1 MYRCFQS
8 QLRAFAL
15 VAIAAIVPFSAE
27 AQNNNAAQPSAAA
40 QQNVQSAQ
48 NVPSAPSVQASAA
61 ATSQTPATTDSE
73 IVGKVDFSKPRKSFP
88 NLLAPYEGRT
98 MRLPRL
104 QNSARINQLIKDGK
118 LMLSL
123 NDAIALALE
132 NNLDLAIARYNLD
145 IADTDILRTKAGAS
159 VRGVASGLVQGTPG
173 GGIGR
178 VPGQVEL
185 RVARAA
191 LEPEPAAWCNR
202 PLAQA
207 HR

>member
-1 MYRCFQS
+1 
-8 QLRAFAL
+8 
-15 VAIAAIVPFSAE
+15 
-27 AQNNNAAQPSAAA
+27 
-40 QQNVQSAQ
+40 
-48 NVPSAPSVQASAA
+48 
-61 ATSQTPATTDSE
+61 
-73 IVGKVDFSKPRKSFP
+73 VGKVDFSKPRKSFP

-173 GGIGR
+173 GGIGGFGSGSGAGAGGTSGGAGGAGTGAGGL
-178 VPGQVEL
+178 VQSTIGTGSPVSSYD
-185 RVARAA
+185 
-191 LEPEPAAWCNR
+191 
-202 PLAQA
+202 PLV
-207 HR
+207 